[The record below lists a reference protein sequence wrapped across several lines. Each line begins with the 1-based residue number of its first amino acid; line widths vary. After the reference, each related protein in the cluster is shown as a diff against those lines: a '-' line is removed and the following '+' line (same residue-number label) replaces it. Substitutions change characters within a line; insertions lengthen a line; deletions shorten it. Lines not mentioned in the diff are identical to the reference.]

1 MLAREQER
9 GRIVGEGE
17 VALGWEYR
25 AFNLR
30 VNLIVK
36 ENQEMKNGIKTL
48 NFTLLLILVLTFAI
62 AGLNR
67 KKEPDE
73 PKDVESVRAEL
84 REQVDSGKLTKEEA
98 IVRLAETQAYLGSGK
113 KYDKKYEKNISPELE
128 ALGKELKEKLASG
141 EISEYEA
148 KAAWIEAAKGEYG
161 TEKASYSGKET
172 K

>member
-1 MLAREQER
+1 
-9 GRIVGEGE
+9 
-17 VALGWEYR
+17 
-25 AFNLR
+25 
-30 VNLIVK
+30 VK

-48 NFTLLLILVLTFAI
+48 SFTLLLILVLTFAI

-73 PKDVESVRAEL
+73 AKDIESVRAEL

-98 IVRLAETQAYLGSGK
+98 IVRLAEAQAYRGS
-113 KYDKKYEKNISPELE
+113 DKKGKKNISPELE
-128 ALGKELKEKLASG
+128 ALGKELKEQLASG
-141 EISEYEA
+141 KMSEDEA

>member
-1 MLAREQER
+1 MLLE
-9 GRIVGEGE
+9 
-17 VALGWEYR
+17 WECGAY
-25 AFNLR
+25 NLL

-36 ENQEMKNGIKTL
+36 ENQEMKNGINTL
-48 NFTLLLILVLTFAI
+48 SFTLLLILVLTFAI

-73 PKDVESVRAEL
+73 AKDIESVRAEL

-98 IVRLAETQAYLGSGK
+98 IVRLAEAQAYLGSDKKDGK

-128 ALGKELKEKLASG
+128 ALGKELKEQLASG
-141 EISEYEA
+141 QISEDEA

>member
-1 MLAREQER
+1 VVLEWKCGA
-9 GRIVGEGE
+9 
-17 VALGWEYR
+17 Y
-25 AFNLR
+25 NLL
-30 VNLIVK
+30 VYLIVK
-36 ENQEMKNGIKTL
+36 ENQEMKNGINTL
-48 NFTLLLILVLTFAI
+48 SFTLLLILVLTFAI

-73 PKDVESVRAEL
+73 AKDIESVRAEL

-113 KYDKKYEKNISPELE
+113 KNGKKYDKKYEKNISPELE
-128 ALGKELKEKLASG
+128 ALGKELKEQLASG
-141 EISEYEA
+141 EISEDEA

>member
-1 MLAREQER
+1 MVLEWKCGA
-9 GRIVGEGE
+9 
-17 VALGWEYR
+17 Y
-25 AFNLR
+25 NLL

-36 ENQEMKNGIKTL
+36 ENQEMKNGINTL
-48 NFTLLLILVLTFAI
+48 SFTLLLILVLTFAI

-73 PKDVESVRAEL
+73 AKDIESVRAEL

-113 KYDKKYEKNISPELE
+113 KDGKKYDKKYEKNISPELE
-128 ALGKELKEKLASG
+128 ALGKELKEQLASG
-141 EISEYEA
+141 EINEDEA